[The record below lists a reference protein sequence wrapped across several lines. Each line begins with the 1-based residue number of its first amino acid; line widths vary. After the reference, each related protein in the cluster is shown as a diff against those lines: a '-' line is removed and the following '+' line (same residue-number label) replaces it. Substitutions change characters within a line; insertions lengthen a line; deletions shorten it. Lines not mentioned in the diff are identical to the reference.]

1 MTVEEIAVAL
11 VAVVI
16 GSLLKSISG
25 VGLPL
30 ITIPAIAAVADI
42 ETAVA
47 ITAVPN
53 VALNGAL
60 TWRERAGLAGS
71 RDLPVLGVTGFVGAI
86 AGTIV
91 LVSVSED
98 ALIALL
104 VVIVI
109 LYAVTF
115 VARPDFRIDRRR
127 ASRLAPIVGL
137 VSGGLQG
144 SVGISAPVLA
154 SWIHSYRLERRS
166 HIVSVTALFAIA
178 GVAQLPALV
187 ASGEMT
193 GNWTVAL
200 LACIPALATIP
211 FGARLRDRLS
221 SVAFDRFVVATLVA
235 SVIGLAIRTFT

>member
-1 MTVEEIAVAL
+1 MTIEQIAVAL
-11 VAVVI
+11 AAVVV

-25 VGLPL
+25 IGLP
-30 ITIPAIAAVADI
+30 IVTIPAVAAIADI

-53 VALNGAL
+53 VLLNGAL

-71 RDLPVLGVTGFVGAI
+71 RDLVLLGVTGFLGAI

-91 LVSVSED
+91 LVSVRED

-104 VVIVI
+104 VVIVLI
-109 LYAVTF
+109 YAVTF
-115 VARPDFRIDRRR
+115 FIKPDFQVEPDR
-127 ASRLAPIVGL
+127 ASRLAPAVGL

-144 SVGISAPVLA
+144 AIGISAPVLA
-154 SWIHSYRLERRS
+154 SWIHSYRLERQAQIFS
-166 HIVSVTALFAIA
+166 TTALFTAA
-178 GVAQLPALV
+178 GLAQLPALI

-200 LACIPALATIP
+200 LACGPALATIP
-211 FGARLRDRLS
+211 VGAWLRDRLS
-221 SVAFDRFVVATLVA
+221 STAFDRFVVLTLVA
-235 SVIGLAIRTFT
+235 SVIGLAARTFI